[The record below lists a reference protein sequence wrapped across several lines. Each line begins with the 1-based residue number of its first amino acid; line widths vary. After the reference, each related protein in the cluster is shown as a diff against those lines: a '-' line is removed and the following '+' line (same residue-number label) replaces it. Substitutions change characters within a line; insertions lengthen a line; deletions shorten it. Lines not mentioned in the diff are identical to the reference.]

1 MSQRAFRC
9 PLCGSG
15 FFRPVVIPR
24 TGGSHYLT
32 SFYECA
38 GCSVMFID
46 PRAFNANEP
55 GPPHSSGAQQPA
67 APPTM
72 SLDTYGRSSVEPA
85 PKPAAPSA
93 GELAPDGKIQAR

>member
-9 PLCGSG
+9 QLCGSG
-15 FFRPVVIPR
+15 LFRPVVVPR
-24 TGGSHYLT
+24 PAGGHYMT

-55 GPPHSSGAQQPA
+55 GPPHSAGAQQAA
-67 APPTM
+67 APPSM
-72 SLDTYGRSSVEPA
+72 SLDTYGKPLRESASDSRHSGAAERPSGDKTPA
-85 PKPAAPSA
+85 
-93 GELAPDGKIQAR
+93 G

>member
-9 PLCGSG
+9 QLCGSG
-15 FFRPVVIPR
+15 LFRPIVVPR
-24 TGGSHYLT
+24 SGGSHYQT

-55 GPPHSSGAQQPA
+55 GPPHSSGAQCAA
-67 APPTM
+67 APP
-72 SLDTYGRSSVEPA
+72 SLSLETYGRSAAEA
-85 PKPAAPSA
+85 PGVSA
-93 GELAPDGKIQAR
+93 GTAALKRPADGEKA